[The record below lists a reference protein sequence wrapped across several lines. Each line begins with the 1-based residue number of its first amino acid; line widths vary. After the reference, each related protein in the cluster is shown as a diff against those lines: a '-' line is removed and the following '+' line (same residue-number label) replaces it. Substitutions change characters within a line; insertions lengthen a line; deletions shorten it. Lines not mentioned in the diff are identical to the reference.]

1 MKDKN
6 QYECIGFHD
15 ALPKGKSSGVM
26 HIDQQGIVFHIQQEH
41 IRLPLQN
48 LQVSLGGASN
58 RLVFF
63 EHPLVKGW
71 SFYTSDLGVLRDS
84 YLGSQTIVAALLG
97 QARRKRALG
106 WGAISAVLFLIVAVP
121 LLLVMR
127 MDLVTAMIAKKIP
140 LSWEQQL
147 GESTIAQYQLGKD
160 VMDKKESEL
169 LLDPLIKPLLGAL
182 DNSRYTY
189 QFYIVN
195 DGSLNAFALPGG
207 QVVIHSALILR
218 AESAE
223 ELLGVVA
230 HEITH
235 VEEQHGLR
243 GVIGATGIYMIASAV
258 FGDVSGMMAT
268 LTSAAPLLLNQSYSR
283 RFEAESDLKGFA
295 LLQKARINP
304 AGLASFFEKMIDEE
318 KKQLEKIEG
327 ENNRELVKDALQFL
341 STHPASDERIQKL
354 NALATNLSHAD
365 YQNFASEFSVL
376 QAAVKHFVNNTDGEK
391 NNEM

>member
-1 MKDKN
+1 MN
-6 QYECIGFHD
+6 TIAWH
-15 ALPKGKSSGVM
+15 
-26 HIDQQGIVFHIQQEH
+26 H
-41 IRLPLQN
+41 
-48 LQVSLGGASN
+48 
-58 RLVFF
+58 LV
-63 EHPLVKGW
+63 
-71 SFYTSDLGVLRDS
+71 
-84 YLGSQTIVAALLG
+84 LG

-127 MDLVTAMIAKKIP
+127 MDLVTGMIAKKIP

-160 VMDKKESEL
+160 VMDKKESDL

-207 QVVIHSALILR
+207 QVVVHSALILR

-258 FGDVSGMMAT
+258 FGDLSGMMAT

-283 RFEAESDLKGFA
+283 RFETESDLKGFA

-318 KKQLEKIEG
+318 KKQLEKM
-327 ENNRELVKDALQFL
+327 LD
-341 STHPASDERIQKL
+341 
-354 NALATNLSHAD
+354 
-365 YQNFASEFSVL
+365 
-376 QAAVKHFVNNTDGEK
+376 
-391 NNEM
+391 